1 MHSADGSYCCSS
13 CQWMMETQESTWKN
27 LGSWKTWECY
37 QINPRSIWGRGVLL
51 DKTCSKE
58 MTPGCCFHLWL
69 LRLLCLGLGVCLS
82 LLSAVPA
89 PLSGSSSLCLL
100 TCEIYCLKAR
110 LLASQSRQPE
120 KHSHPGRE
128 LYCHVP
134 ILFRVDAHECRACNE
149 KWTTKRGVSK
159 DMGGVPWWARTW
171 RQRALGRSNGQPCPL
186 VLSPVPPHSSP
197 PLPLAH
203 PVVRLLNEEDKEMK
217 EMWHL
222 TTWEE
227 PKCAS
232 RKDAERTSPLPPAST
247 LPPDP
252 PSHRGVAWVL
262 AGVSFL
268 IQFKQCRHDAHLP
281 FCFCM
286 SPGQGVARWVLWS
299 STLQLG
305 VCRSAVGGDVHN

>member
-1 MHSADGSYCCSS
+1 MGCSWIRPA
-13 CQWMMETQESTWKN
+13 QRRWLQVVVSTSGCW
-27 LGSWKTWECY
+27 
-37 QINPRSIWGRGVLL
+37 
-51 DKTCSKE
+51 
-58 MTPGCCFHLWL
+58 GCCVWAWVFASLSS
-69 LRLLCLGLGVCLS
+69 RQS
-82 LLSAVPA
+82 LLPCLAHPPFVYSPVRYIVSRPDCWLFRAGILRSTATRAV
-89 PLSGSSSLCLL
+89 SYTVMC
-100 TCEIYCLKAR
+100 
-110 LLASQSRQPE
+110 QSF
-120 KHSHPGRE
+120 
-128 LYCHVP
+128 
-134 ILFRVDAHECRACNE
+134 FRVDAHECRACNE

-159 DMGGVPWWARTW
+159 DMGGMPWWARTW

-186 VLSPVPPHSSP
+186 VLSPVPPYSSP
-197 PLPLAH
+197 ALPLAH
-203 PVVRLLNEEDKEMK
+203 PVVRLLNEEDKETK
-217 EMWHL
+217 EMWLL

-247 LPPDP
+247 RPPDP